1 MEHDPILEA
10 TFSAEDGLPLY
21 LQLAALT
28 RRCISS
34 GLLKPG
40 DQLPSEA
47 ELCRHFGI
55 SRSTVRQALGE
66 LEEQGLILRR
76 QGRGSFVAEPKLY
89 RRSENI
95 YSFTSEATAMGRK
108 PGSRLLSF
116 EVIRPSGEI
125 RQLMEIRDEQAEVYR
140 FTRIRLVDE
149 SPLMLETSYYPRY
162 VYPNLTPELVQTH
175 SLYSLLFE
183 RGIVPGTATDVYE
196 AIRLDK
202 TEAEL
207 LETKAG
213 SAGFN
218 HQRIT
223 RSEDGSVFELTQSV
237 MRGDRTK
244 LEVTLQRGGVSF
256 SRSFEK

>member
-1 MEHDPILEA
+1 
-10 TFSAEDGLPLY
+10 
-21 LQLAALT
+21 
-28 RRCISS
+28 
-34 GLLKPG
+34 
-40 DQLPSEA
+40 
-47 ELCRHFGI
+47 
-55 SRSTVRQALGE
+55 
-66 LEEQGLILRR
+66 
-76 QGRGSFVAEPKLY
+76 
-89 RRSENI
+89 
-95 YSFTSEATAMGRK
+95 MGRK

-116 EVIRPSGEI
+116 ETVVPSEDI
-125 RQLMEIRDEQAEVYR
+125 RQLMELRSERVEIYR

-149 SPLMLETSYYPRY
+149 VPLMLETSCYPCY
-162 VYPNLTPELVQTH
+162 VYPGLTPELVQTH

-183 RGIVPGTATDVYE
+183 RGVVPGTATDVYE
-196 AIRLDK
+196 AIRLDR

-207 LETKAG
+207 LQTRAG

-223 RSEDGSVFELTQSV
+223 RSEDGTVFELTQSV